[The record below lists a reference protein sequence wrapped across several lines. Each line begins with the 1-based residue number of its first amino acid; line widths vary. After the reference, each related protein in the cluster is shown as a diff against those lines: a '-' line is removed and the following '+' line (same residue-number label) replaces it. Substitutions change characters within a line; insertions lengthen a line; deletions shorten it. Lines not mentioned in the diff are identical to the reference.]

1 MNEHR
6 RSEDAD
12 GETLLPRARGRD
24 EEDRRANASNVV
36 RDDDDGVDDAGS
48 RAATTL
54 ATEDAREELER
65 EMDHVV
71 NGVGDAVESSG
82 RGDDENDENDERAPE
97 DAFERYL
104 APMYWFTVRDVKVHV
119 SLWTVYIWGFLLALV
134 LMYFRSWERGYFSP
148 SWSPRSTPPLFFWSS
163 RASTGR

>member
-24 EEDRRANASNVV
+24 EEDRHANASNVV
-36 RDDDDGVDDAGS
+36 RDDDDGVDDAGA

-71 NGVGDAVESSG
+71 NGVGDAVEG
-82 RGDDENDENDERAPE
+82 HPVD
-97 DAFERYL
+97 L
-104 APMYWFTVRDVKVHV
+104 
-119 SLWTVYIWGFLLALV
+119 
-134 LMYFRSWERGYFSP
+134 
-148 SWSPRSTPPLFFWSS
+148 
-163 RASTGR
+163 

>member
-36 RDDDDGVDDAGS
+36 RDDDDGVDDAGA

-54 ATEDAREELER
+54 ATEDAREE
-65 EMDHVV
+65 
-71 NGVGDAVESSG
+71 
-82 RGDDENDENDERAPE
+82 
-97 DAFERYL
+97 
-104 APMYWFTVRDVKVHV
+104 
-119 SLWTVYIWGFLLALV
+119 
-134 LMYFRSWERGYFSP
+134 
-148 SWSPRSTPPLFFWSS
+148 
-163 RASTGR
+163 

>member
-12 GETLLPRARGRD
+12 GETLLPRASGRD
-24 EEDRRANASNVV
+24 EEARRANASNVNVV
-36 RDDDDGVDDAGS
+36 RDDDDGVDDAGA

-71 NGVGDAVESSG
+71 NGVGAVSYTHLTL
-82 RGDDENDENDERAPE
+82 P
-97 DAFERYL
+97 
-104 APMYWFTVRDVKVHV
+104 T
-119 SLWTVYIWGFLLALV
+119 ILLV
-134 LMYFRSWERGYFSP
+134 
-148 SWSPRSTPPLFFWSS
+148 
-163 RASTGR
+163 

>member
-12 GETLLPRARGRD
+12 GETLLPRASGRD
-24 EEDRRANASNVV
+24 EEARRANAFTVNVV
-36 RDDDDGVDDAGS
+36 RDDDDGVDDAGA

-54 ATEDAREELER
+54 ATEDARDELER

-71 NGVGDAVESSG
+71 SGVGDEVESSG
-82 RGDDENDENDERAPE
+82 RGDDENDEHDERASE

-119 SLWTVYIWGFLLALV
+119 SLWTVYILSLIHISDPRDLSTSR
-134 LMYFRSWERGYFSP
+134 MP
-148 SWSPRSTPPLFFWSS
+148 SS
-163 RASTGR
+163 A